1 MSNLYI
7 ANTGEDGSSRGVWRV
22 SSTEYQ
28 YQYAAFIPG
37 QDVNLDLVSI
47 RTNSYIAGQS
57 APNNFQVGLY
67 GPGIN
72 GNTPGSLISLLSGPS
87 SPAAGAYSNYTTTA
101 ATPLNSG
108 TQYWLGYT
116 LSSDTGTNNN
126 TRVKLSINNGNYS
139 TLGSGWS
146 VPAMYKNQ
154 NGTGYNESAEPLVF
168 SLYGTPVCFCSGTFI
183 RIADGTEKMINQI
196 EIGDYIC
203 TSKGVLPVKW
213 IARRIIRRSFVQLDA
228 YLQALP
234 VKISAGS
241 IDVNIPAI
249 DLYVSETHGICVDD
263 RIVNASFLINDL
275 NITKTSLGEFPSHV
289 SYYHLEFEEEVFVVA
304 NGLKACSYVNIGNRR
319 SFDNYAEF
327 IRLYMNLNSSVR
339 SRISNCARNQP
350 SLIGHKSRIR
360 RSWNASA
367 SAEPLN
373 SVYF

>member
-7 ANTGEDGSSRGVWRV
+7 ANTGTDGGGRGVWRV
-22 SSTEYQ
+22 SSTDYQ

-37 QDVNLDLVSI
+37 QDVNLDLISI
-47 RTNSYIAGQS
+47 STNSYDAGQS

-67 GPGIN
+67 GAGIN

-101 ATPLNSG
+101 ATPLNAG

-116 LSSDTGTNNN
+116 LSSDTGANNN
-126 TRVKLSINNGNYS
+126 TRVKLSVNDGNYS

-146 VPAMYKNQ
+146 VPAMYENE
-154 NGTGYNESAEPLVF
+154 NGSGTNPTRQLVF
-168 SLYGTPVCFCSGTFI
+168 SLSGTPVCFCSGTFV

-196 EIGDYIC
+196 GIGDYIC

-213 IARRIIRRSFVQLDA
+213 IAKRTIRRSFVQLDA

-241 IDVNIPAI
+241 IDANIPAI

-289 SYYHLEFEEEVFVVA
+289 SYYYLEFEEEVFVVA

-319 SFDNYAEF
+319 SFDNYTEF

-339 SRISNCARNQP
+339 TRISNCARNQP

-367 SAEPLN
+367 SAEPLKT
-373 SVYF
+373 VHF

>member
-7 ANTGEDGSSRGVWRV
+7 ANTGTDARGRGVWRV
-22 SSTEYQ
+22 SSTDYK

-37 QDVNLDLVSI
+37 QDVNLDLISI
-47 RTNSYIAGQS
+47 STNSYDAGQS

-67 GPGIN
+67 GAGIN

-101 ATPLNSG
+101 ATPLNAG

-116 LSSDTGTNNN
+116 LSSDTGANNN
-126 TRVKLSINNGNYS
+126 TRVKLSVNDGNYS

-146 VPAMYKNQ
+146 VPAMYENE
-154 NGTGYNESAEPLVF
+154 NGSGTNPPTQLVF

-183 RIADGTEKMINQI
+183 RIADGTEKMINHI
-196 EIGDYIC
+196 RIGDYIC

-213 IARRIIRRSFVQLDA
+213 IAKRTIRRSFVQLDA

-241 IDVNIPAI
+241 IDANIPAV
-249 DLYVSETHGICVDD
+249 DLYVSESHGIGVDEE
-263 RIVNASFLINDL
+263 IVNASFLTNDL
-275 NITKTSLGEFPSHV
+275 NITRSSLQEFPSHI
-289 SYYHLEFEEEVFVVA
+289 SYFHLEFEEEVFVLA
-304 NGLKACSYVNIGNRR
+304 NGLKACSYVNSGNRR

-339 SRISNCARNQP
+339 FRISNCARNQP

-360 RSWNASA
+360 RSWNALA
-367 SAEPLN
+367 SPEPLKT
-373 SVYF
+373 VHF

>member
-7 ANTGEDGSSRGVWRV
+7 ANTDPLGSRGVWRV
-22 SSTEYQ
+22 SSTVYQ

-37 QDVNLDLVSI
+37 QDVNLDLISI
-47 RTNSYIAGQS
+47 SINSYYAGQS
-57 APNNFQVGLY
+57 APSNFQVGLY
-67 GPGIN
+67 GAGIN

-87 SPAAGAYSNYTTTA
+87 SPAAGVYSNYTTTA
-101 ATPLNSG
+101 ATPLNAG

-116 LSSDTGTNNN
+116 LSSDTGGSNN
-126 TRVKLSINNGNYS
+126 TRVKLSTNGGNYS

-146 VPAMYKNQ
+146 VPAMYENE
-154 NGTGYNESAEPLVF
+154 NGTGTNPASQLVF

-196 EIGDYIC
+196 GIGDYIC

-213 IARRIIRRSFVQLDA
+213 IAKRTIRRSFVQLDE

-234 VKISAGS
+234 VKIIAGS
-241 IDVNIPAI
+241 IDANIPAI
-249 DLYVSETHGICVDD
+249 DLYVSDTHGICVDD

-304 NGLKACSYVNIGNRR
+304 NGLKACSYVNTGNRR

-339 SRISNCARNQP
+339 SRISNCMRNQP

-373 SVYF
+373 RVYF

>member
-7 ANTGEDGSSRGVWRV
+7 ANTGTDGRARGVWRV
-22 SSTEYQ
+22 SSTDYQ

-37 QDVNLDLVSI
+37 QDVNLDLISI
-47 RTNSYIAGQS
+47 STNSYDAGES

-67 GPGIN
+67 GAGIN

-101 ATPLNSG
+101 ATPLNAG

-116 LSSDTGTNNN
+116 LSSDTGANNN
-126 TRVKLSINNGNYS
+126 TRVKLSVNDGNYS

-146 VPAMYKNQ
+146 VPAMYRNL
-154 NGTGYNESAEPLVF
+154 NGTGSPLPTQLVF
-168 SLYGTPVCFCSGTFI
+168 SLYGTPVCFCSGTFV
-183 RIADGTEKMINQI
+183 RIADGTEKIINQI
-196 EIGDYIC
+196 RIGDYIC

-213 IARRIIRRSFVQLDA
+213 IAKRTIRRSFVQLDA

-241 IDVNIPAI
+241 IDANIPAI
-249 DLYVSETHGICVDD
+249 DLYVSDTHGICVDD

-304 NGLKACSYVNIGNRR
+304 NGLKACSYVNTGNRR

-339 SRISNCARNQP
+339 TRISNCARNQP

-367 SAEPLN
+367 SAEPLKT
-373 SVYF
+373 VHF

>member
-7 ANTGEDGSSRGVWRV
+7 ANTGTDARGRGVWRV
-22 SSTEYQ
+22 SSTDYQ

-37 QDVNLDLVSI
+37 QDVNLDLISI
-47 RTNSYIAGQS
+47 STNSYDAGQS

-67 GPGIN
+67 GAGIN

-101 ATPLNSG
+101 ATPLNAG

-116 LSSDTGTNNN
+116 LSSDTGANNN
-126 TRVKLSINNGNYS
+126 TRVKLSVNDGNYS

-146 VPAMYKNQ
+146 VPAMYENE
-154 NGTGYNESAEPLVF
+154 NGSGTNPPTQLVF

-183 RIADGTEKMINQI
+183 RIADGTEKMINHI
-196 EIGDYIC
+196 RIGDYIC

-213 IARRIIRRSFVQLDA
+213 IAKRTIRRSFAQLDA

-339 SRISNCARNQP
+339 TRISNCASNQP

-367 SAEPLN
+367 SAEPLKT
-373 SVYF
+373 VHF

>member
-367 SAEPLN
+367 SAEQLN